1 MIMGHK
7 LTTEEFIER
16 AKVFHSEYDYSKVVY
31 VNSHTK
37 VCIICPIHGEFY
49 IQAYNIGNSGHG
61 CPKCAKEQ
69 ARIKFRH
76 SEQEI
81 ESKIKDQYPGYT
93 FKIDNYIN
101 ENSKIQMTC
110 SCGYTYRTA
119 IRNVWENRQC
129 RKCASKESGL
139 KQRMSQE
146 EFINRAKLLY
156 GNTYDYSK
164 TVYTKSADKVTITCP
179 EHGDFQVVA
188 TNHLQG
194 IAGCP
199 VCSSSIGEQLV
210 RSYLLDNKID
220 YIPQYK
226 IDYPKYKF
234 KTTRIDFYVPEFNTF
249 IEVNGAQHYY
259 PIYKFGGETQLQ
271 KQQKR
276 DQYVSDYCST
286 YGIKLIIIN
295 YNQKKNISKILN
307 KEFYGIDE

>member
-16 AKVFHSEYDYSKVVY
+16 AKVFHPEYDYSKVVY

-37 VCIICPIHGEFY
+37 VCIICPIRGGFY
-49 IQAYNIGNSGHG
+49 IQACNIGNLGQG
-61 CPKCAKEQ
+61 CSKCAKEQ

-76 SEQEI
+76 SKQEI

-156 GNTYDYSK
+156 GNT
-164 TVYTKSADKVTITCP
+164 
-179 EHGDFQVVA
+179 
-188 TNHLQG
+188 
-194 IAGCP
+194 
-199 VCSSSIGEQLV
+199 
-210 RSYLLDNKID
+210 
-220 YIPQYK
+220 
-226 IDYPKYKF
+226 
-234 KTTRIDFYVPEFNTF
+234 
-249 IEVNGAQHYY
+249 
-259 PIYKFGGETQLQ
+259 
-271 KQQKR
+271 
-276 DQYVSDYCST
+276 
-286 YGIKLIIIN
+286 
-295 YNQKKNISKILN
+295 
-307 KEFYGIDE
+307 